1 MKIEILRSYSL
12 YNLRQAEGKFMKCP
26 YPVIGIDEADYAT
39 LAGDTSVGK
48 LVHILT
54 QGRMGKIREYF
65 DFLRLR
71 KAERMVLRIC
81 ANEKVSMSEVDEVI
95 KIISPYSYDC
105 VFGVAT
111 FNDVFP
117 HEFIIDLFLKYEPAG
132 KLRL

>member
-1 MKIEILRSYSL
+1 MKIEILKSYSL

-26 YPVIGIDEADYAT
+26 YPVIGIDDADYT
-39 LAGDTSVGK
+39 SLAGDTSVGK
-48 LVHILT
+48 LVHIVV
-54 QGRMGKIREYF
+54 QGRMSKIKEYF

-71 KAERMVLRIC
+71 KAERMILRVC
-81 ANEKVSMSEVDEVI
+81 ANEKVSMSEVDDVI

-117 HEFIIDLFLKYEPAG
+117 QEFIVDLFLKYEPAG

>member
-1 MKIEILRSYSL
+1 M
-12 YNLRQAEGKFMKCP
+12 
-26 YPVIGIDEADYAT
+26 
-39 LAGDTSVGK
+39 
-48 LVHILT
+48 
-54 QGRMGKIREYF
+54 
-65 DFLRLR
+65 RLR

>member
-1 MKIEILRSYSL
+1 MKIEILKSYSL

-26 YPVIGIDEADYAT
+26 YPVIGIDDADYT
-39 LAGDTSVGK
+39 SLAGDTSVGE
-48 LVHILT
+48 LAHIVV
-54 QGRMGKIREYF
+54 QGRMSKIKEYF

-71 KAERMVLRIC
+71 KAERMILRVC

-117 HEFIIDLFLKYEPAG
+117 HEFIVDLFLKYEPAG